1 MISLALLLALASSPP
16 APTTASPPAS
26 PTSAAP
32 WTAPPSFE
40 PRWLSARPARAPQRI
55 VTVAPSL
62 TELVFALGAG
72 ARVVGV
78 TQFDDFPPE
87 VTRLPRIG
95 GFLDPSVERILEL
108 RADLV
113 IAAPNASNRVPL
125 DRLVALGVPVLV
137 VPGNGF
143 ADLFH
148 GLRAIGEALGGAA
161 PQRAEALSRSL
172 ADELRVL
179 TAQAR
184 TRRRV
189 ALVYDRN
196 PLILGGPGSFAD
208 TLITLLGAENVV
220 KVAAEYPTYAR
231 EQLLLDAPE
240 VIIDASLTHWTKTT
254 TTGSPLTP
262 IAHEPYWAAWRTL
275 PAVARG
281 QVYGVTGTELLRPG
295 PRLVRGMR
303 ALAAAL
309 QGPPSDSSK
318 PSTTGASSTRPISS
332 TR

>member
-143 ADLFH
+143 ADLLPRPPSH
-148 GLRAIGEALGGAA
+148 RGGAGRRGAGARRGAVAEPRRRAARAHGAGAHAATGGAGLR
-161 PQRAEALSRSL
+161 S
-172 ADELRVL
+172 
-179 TAQAR
+179 
-184 TRRRV
+184 
-189 ALVYDRN
+189 
-196 PLILGGPGSFAD
+196 
-208 TLITLLGAENVV
+208 
-220 KVAAEYPTYAR
+220 
-231 EQLLLDAPE
+231 
-240 VIIDASLTHWTKTT
+240 
-254 TTGSPLTP
+254 
-262 IAHEPYWAAWRTL
+262 
-275 PAVARG
+275 
-281 QVYGVTGTELLRPG
+281 
-295 PRLVRGMR
+295 
-303 ALAAAL
+303 
-309 QGPPSDSSK
+309 
-318 PSTTGASSTRPISS
+318 
-332 TR
+332 

>member
-1 MISLALLLALASSPP
+1 
-16 APTTASPPAS
+16 
-26 PTSAAP
+26 
-32 WTAPPSFE
+32 
-40 PRWLSARPARAPQRI
+40 
-55 VTVAPSL
+55 
-62 TELVFALGAG
+62 
-72 ARVVGV
+72 
-78 TQFDDFPPE
+78 
-87 VTRLPRIG
+87 
-95 GFLDPSVERILEL
+95 
-108 RADLV
+108 
-113 IAAPNASNRVPL
+113 
-125 DRLVALGVPVLV
+125 
-137 VPGNGF
+137 
-143 ADLFH
+143 
-148 GLRAIGEALGGAA
+148 
-161 PQRAEALSRSL
+161 
-172 ADELRVL
+172 
-179 TAQAR
+179 
-184 TRRRV
+184 
-189 ALVYDRN
+189 
-196 PLILGGPGSFAD
+196 
-208 TLITLLGAENVV
+208 VV

-275 PAVARG
+275 PAVAQG

>member
-1 MISLALLLALASSPP
+1 MINLVLVLALVGSPP

-26 PTSAAP
+26 PTRAAP
-32 WTAPPSFE
+32 WTAPPSFA
-40 PRWLSARPARAPQRI
+40 PRWLSARPTRAPQRI

-62 TELVFALGAG
+62 TELIFALGAG

-78 TQFDDFPPE
+78 TQFDDYPPE

-113 IAAPNASNRVPL
+113 IAAPNAGNRVPL

-148 GLRAIGEALGGAA
+148 GLRAVGEALGGDA
-161 PQRAEALSRSL
+161 PARAEALARSL
-172 ADELRVL
+172 AAELEVI
-179 TAQAR
+179 TAEVR

-189 ALVYDRN
+189 ALIYDRN

-220 KVAAEYPTYAR
+220 KVESEYPTYAR

-240 VIIDASLTHWTKTT
+240 VIIDASLTHWTRTST
-254 TTGSPLTP
+254 AVAPLTP

-275 PAVARG
+275 PAVASG